1 MISHPRVHR
10 AYLSGFSRSLYW
22 KNTTFSAPA
31 ISVKRN
37 SGFFQKWK
45 WDSSKVVQHATNCD
59 APLSKVTL
67 RCHQILLQSRKVTLH
82 HDQMLLSFFL
92 SFFSFLFF
100 SFLFFSFLFFSFL
113 FFSFLFF
120 SFLFFS
126 FLFFSFLFF
135 SFLFFSFFL
144 SVLTSKFISVAFSFY
159 CFSFLLRTIR
169 ISIIRISIIWR
180 FLT

>member
-92 SFFSFLFF
+92 SFFLFF

-126 FLFFSFLFF
+126 FL
-135 SFLFFSFFL
+135 SFFL
-144 SVLTSKFISVAFSFY
+144 F
-159 CFSFLLRTIR
+159 
-169 ISIIRISIIWR
+169 
-180 FLT
+180 